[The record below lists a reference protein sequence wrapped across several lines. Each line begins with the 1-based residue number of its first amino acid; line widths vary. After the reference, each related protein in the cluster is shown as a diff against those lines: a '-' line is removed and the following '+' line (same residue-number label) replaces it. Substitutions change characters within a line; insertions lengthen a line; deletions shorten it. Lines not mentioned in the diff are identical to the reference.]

1 MTSNVT
7 AVLESKPTAATL
19 LWVPHVAIAVSFL
32 TFLAFNFYCYHMKY
46 KQRYQRKSDESE
58 IKARLKERR
67 RILNIVKLRHMID
80 PGAME
85 MYINMSGGG
94 GESIRVQRADHTD
107 QEEGDPQADWMRD
120 EMSNEDSNVSGD
132 QSNSWVYPPG
142 SQAQYKGGYLFFLLL
157 LRKFAVQDV
166 C

>member
-7 AVLESKPTAATL
+7 AVLESKPSTATL

-67 RILNIVKLRHMID
+67 RILNIVKLRHMIT
-80 PGAME
+80 PQIPASGSALSKKNFKVTSNFKKASRLTAQME
-85 MYINMSGGG
+85 STLT
-94 GESIRVQRADHTD
+94 SKSS
-107 QEEGDPQADWMRD
+107 
-120 EMSNEDSNVSGD
+120 SNLQVLDC
-132 QSNSWVYPPG
+132 P
-142 SQAQYKGGYLFFLLL
+142 FFVTG
-157 LRKFAVQDV
+157 KPFDAISV
-166 C
+166 